1 MMKKVIAATANDDFT
16 LNLEFN
22 DGSVR
27 RFDVKPYLE
36 TGIFREL
43 KDLDYF
49 RNIRLV
55 FGTVQWRNEQDFAP
69 ETLYIESVEIEKK
82 ELAEV

>member
-1 MMKKVIAATANDDFT
+1 MKKVIAATANDDFT

>member
-1 MMKKVIAATANDDFT
+1 MKKVIAAAANDDFT

-27 RFDVKPYLE
+27 RFDAKPYLE
-36 TGIFREL
+36 TGVFREL

-49 RNIRLV
+49 KNIRLV

-69 ETLYIESVEIEKK
+69 ETLYIESVEIKKK

>member
-1 MMKKVIAATANDDFT
+1 MKKVIAATANDDFT
-16 LNLEFN
+16 LDLEFN

-36 TGIFREL
+36 IGVFREL

-49 RNIRLV
+49 KNIRLA